1 MHDEKRHFDED
12 SEPKV
17 SNEFG
22 ADLKALFT
30 PVTNI
35 PPEIDRAV
43 MDRAYQKLIPRQKK
57 HRIFRFSACAAAA
70 VAAVVIITLS
80 LNLADRES
88 RTASFR
94 SDIIAVA
101 DKTDIDQNG
110 SVDVLDAFRLAHHI
124 ESADR
129 PDMKWDVNGDGAV
142 DKNDVDTVAFAAV
155 RLDKGIL

>member
-1 MHDEKRHFDED
+1 MHDEKKHFDQD

-17 SNEFG
+17 SNKFG
-22 ADLKALFT
+22 ADLKALFKPDT
-30 PVTNI
+30 TV

-57 HRIFRFSACAAAA
+57 NRIYRFSACAAAA
-70 VAAVVIITLS
+70 VAAVVIIALTLH
-80 LNLADRES
+80 LNDKEPQI
-88 RTASFR
+88 ASFR
-94 SDIIAVA
+94 SDIVA
-101 DKTDIDQNG
+101 NKTDIDQNG

-124 ESADR
+124 EAADR

-142 DKNDVDTVAFAAV
+142 DKGDVDTVAFAAV